1 MIRYIN
7 LLESWHFNVIIRL
20 IKTRLRGW
28 DKSQLLVYIKLTS
41 SLIFINFTSLNNF
54 RYFYIVSL
62 YLYACKILKL
72 SKINN
77 YLVCKV
83 IAFRVMW
90 FLKLYTKYQFID
102 QFCCLFWFKSYMCT
116 LYLKVLKTLYPIS
129 YSNCGRRCRLL

>member
-7 LLESWHFNVIIRL
+7 LLESWHFNVIIIL
-20 IKTRLRGW
+20 IKTRLRGG
-28 DKSQLLVYIKLTS
+28 DKSQILVYIKLTS
-41 SLIFINFTSLNNF
+41 SLIFINFHHSITLDIFILSP
-54 RYFYIVSL
+54 YT
-62 YLYACKILKL
+62 LYACKILKL

-116 LYLKVLKTLYPIS
+116 LYLKVLKTLYLYPILIVEE
-129 YSNCGRRCRLL
+129 GAV